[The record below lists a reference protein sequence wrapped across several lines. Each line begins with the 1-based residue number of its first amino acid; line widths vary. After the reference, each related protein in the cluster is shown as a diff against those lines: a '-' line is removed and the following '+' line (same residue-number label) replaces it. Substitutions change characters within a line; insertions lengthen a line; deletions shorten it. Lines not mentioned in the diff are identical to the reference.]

1 MSTNRK
7 IYPRV
12 ALLLLVLG
20 FVTFSALNTLLFGR
34 LRIDFTQGGLYTI
47 SEGTREIIAGI
58 GEPIDVY
65 FFFSDKATREAAP
78 LRTYARRVR
87 ELLEEYAHEAD
98 GRIRLHMVDPEPFS
112 EAEDQAAEFGLQ
124 AVPLDAGG
132 DTVYLG
138 LAATNAYGDKQAIA
152 FFQPER
158 EEFLEYEL
166 SKLVSA
172 LTASKK
178 PVIGLVSGLQIGGG
192 FDMMT
197 SQPTPAWMVI
207 DQLREGF
214 ELRTIGPQADSI
226 DADVTTLLLVHP
238 AALSPAMQYAV
249 DQFVLKGGKALVFVD
264 PYCESARTAPNP
276 MMPQEPSATASS
288 LGPLFSAW
296 GIDYAMDKVVADPG
310 TALQISFAA
319 DAPPIAHPGFLG
331 LGPDNAAR
339 GDVITARLE
348 SLNLGFSGA
357 LAPAKG
363 ATTRFEPLLQS
374 SDKAGLMDSMRMQ
387 TARDPAI
394 LMQGFTPG
402 AQRYTLA
409 ARISG
414 PAKSA
419 FKGPQKEGAAFI
431 AEAKDINVVVVA
443 DADMLADR
451 FWVQVQDFFGQPLAT
466 AWADNA
472 AFLQNAIENLSG
484 NSALIQVRGRG
495 RFSRPFDRVQTIRLG
510 AEARYQS
517 SADELQKR
525 LDETEKRLEELQS
538 GKQDAKQLVLSPEQE
553 AALADFQDQKL
564 RIRKELRDVRHR
576 MDGDIEQLGSLLKL
590 LNIVVAPLL
599 LTLALFAVHRL
610 RLRRRQRHDA
620 THAGS

>member
-78 LRTYARRVR
+78 LRVYARRVR

-98 GRIRLHMVDPEPFS
+98 GRIRLHVVDPEPFS

-319 DAPPIAHPGFLG
+319 DAPPMAHPGFLG

-431 AEAKDINVVVVA
+431 AEAKDINVVIVA

-451 FWVQVQDFFGQPLAT
+451 FWVQVQDFFGQRLAT

-484 NSALIQVRGRG
+484 NAALIQVRGRG
-495 RFSRPFDRVQTIRLG
+495 RFSRPFDRVQSIRLG

-553 AALADFQDQKL
+553 AALTDFQDQKL

-620 THAGS
+620 THA

>member
-78 LRTYARRVR
+78 LRVYARRVR

-98 GRIRLHMVDPEPFS
+98 GRIRLHVVDPEPFS

-249 DQFVLKGGKALVFVD
+249 DQFVLNGGKALVFVD

-296 GIDYAMDKVVADPG
+296 GIDYAMDKLVADPG

-319 DAPPIAHPGFLG
+319 DAPPMAHPGFLG

-431 AEAKDINVVVVA
+431 AEAKDINVVIVA

-451 FWVQVQDFFGQPLAT
+451 FWVQVQDFFGQRLAT

-484 NSALIQVRGRG
+484 NAALIQVRGRG
-495 RFSRPFDRVQTIRLG
+495 RFSRPFDRVQSIRLG

-553 AALADFQDQKL
+553 AALTDFQDQKL

-620 THAGS
+620 THA